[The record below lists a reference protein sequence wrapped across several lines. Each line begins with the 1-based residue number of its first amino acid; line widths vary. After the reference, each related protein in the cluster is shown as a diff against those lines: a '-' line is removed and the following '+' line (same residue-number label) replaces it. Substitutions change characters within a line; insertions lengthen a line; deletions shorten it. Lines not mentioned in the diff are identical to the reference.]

1 MRSSGQRPD
10 DYRRFAN
17 SQSVDHLGAYVASHE
32 LRSSPKYRVWRAVL
46 PASRSAAAGSL
57 EPIIGTTRS
66 LSPWNIQIGTSR
78 SNRARATN
86 CAPFSG
92 GESHSDDDR
101 SRTISRGMLPND
113 CVCCTQLLDRT
124 PRHRLGEYELVIPIG
139 KEVLDRSFV
148 REAAL
153 RVERPCG

>member
-113 CVCCTQLLDRT
+113 CVCCTQLLGGSRV
-124 PRHRLGEYELVIPIG
+124 RS
-139 KEVLDRSFV
+139 VLRPATRS
-148 REAAL
+148 RSRRPGAADL
-153 RVERPCG
+153 MPQFAAPSQNNGV